1 MKTKQVSLA
10 ILASMTLF
18 ACNNNDDLNVQGV
31 DNAPKT
37 VVMKLD
43 GFSNLSRSTDAP
55 TTDDSGTGAKTHA
68 VSVSDI
74 AVILYDAN
82 GNIYKYD
89 PITVDDTEN
98 SAWDQITSETGRKYE
113 GVDPNVDRVMVIGN
127 TSTISGLAT
136 TAAVGEEIS
145 KVKALTIDLKS
156 QNQAGTGDDKTTKG
170 NLTLYGDAELTRDY
184 DQETTNNDGIE
195 VYSAHVD
202 ILPLIARVEVK
213 NIKCT
218 FKPDGAPITGISS
231 FDVLGIGIVD
241 YYNQLTLGTQA
252 VVENSWMDA
261 KTTSNAD
268 GKILPPSTQETP
280 ADGSYIFCK
289 QTDPDTNW
297 SWAFDNITGSTLTS
311 TGNENDV
318 QTVEKTFAY
327 NFFPSTEIANVRLY
341 LQSNNNDRFVV
352 TANFNQAPQRGYIY
366 QFEYAFDETVPGSWD
381 KDQKNVYITVTA
393 VPFTIVDVTPDFQ

>member
-31 DNAPKT
+31 DNAPKE
-37 VVMKLD
+37 VVLKLD
-43 GFSNLSRSTDAP
+43 GIAANVSRSTDAN
-55 TTDDSGTGAKTHA
+55 TENSDDARA

-74 AVILYDAN
+74 AVILYDAD
-82 GNIYKYD
+82 GDVYIYDEIKADGTD
-89 PITVDDTEN
+89 PDWTTITGT
-98 SAWDQITSETGRKYE
+98 TGKKYE

-127 TSTISGLAT
+127 TSTISNLST
-136 TAAVGEEIS
+136 TAAEGQPIS
-145 KVKALTIDLKS
+145 TVKALTIDLKS

-184 DQETTNNDGIE
+184 DQETTNNDDIE

-218 FKPDGAPITGISS
+218 FRPDGAPNAGISS
-231 FDVLGIGIVD
+231 FNVLGIGMVD

-261 KTTSNAD
+261 KTTSNTD
-268 GKILPPSTQETP
+268 GKILPPSTQDTP
-280 ADGSYIFCK
+280 AEGSYIFCK
-289 QTDPDTNW
+289 QTDPDANW
-297 SWAFDNITGSTLTS
+297 SWAFDNITGTTLNY
-311 TGNENDV
+311 TGSSNAEQEV
-318 QTVEKTFAY
+318 TVEKTFAY

-352 TANFNQAPQRGYIY
+352 TANFDKAPQRGYIY

-393 VPFTIVDVTPDFQ
+393 VPFNIVDVTPDFQ